1 MSATWTY
8 RVVAAAGLALALGG
22 CSYVDDRP
30 PAWGYI
36 SPVLF
41 QPSCATESC
50 HSRAAATSGLDFST
64 PERGYAS
71 LTALTGVVV
80 NPEDHSASDPG
91 CRERGADFVCE
102 VPRRVFVIPHN
113 PNQSR
118 LVDLLRA
125 RGAPRMPPDRPLPE
139 RDIELV
145 ERWIQDGAREM
156 VDGPEAPLAPPDAGP
171 AAPTDAGPS
180 DAAPTDAGPTDAAPT
195 DAGPTDGG
203 IG

>member
-1 MSATWTY
+1 M
-8 RVVAAAGLALALGG
+8 VAAAGLALVLAG

-30 PAWGYI
+30 AAWGYI

-71 LTALTGVVV
+71 LTALTGLTV
-80 NPEDHSASDPG
+80 NPDEATASDPG
-91 CRERGADFVCE
+91 CHTRGADVVCE
-102 VPRRVFVIPHN
+102 VPRRVFVIAHN

-139 RDIELV
+139 RDIERV
-145 ERWIQDGAREM
+145 ERWIEDGARET
-156 VDGPEAPLAPPDAGP
+156 VNGPEAPLALPDAGP
-171 AAPTDAGPS
+171 AGPTDAGPG
-180 DAAPTDAGPTDAAPT
+180 DGGPG

-203 IG
+203 PGDGGTD